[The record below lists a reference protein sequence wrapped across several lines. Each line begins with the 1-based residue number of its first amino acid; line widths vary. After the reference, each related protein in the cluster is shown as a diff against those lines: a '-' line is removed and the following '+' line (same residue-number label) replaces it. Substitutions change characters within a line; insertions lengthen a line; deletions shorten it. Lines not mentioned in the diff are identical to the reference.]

1 MTVFDYTVLVVM
13 GISILLGVLR
23 GLVREALNLL
33 AWVGAFLLANVYA
46 LDVAPMLPEAIPSE
60 PLRLLAA
67 FVILFLGALLLMS
80 LVTIA
85 LAELVKTLG
94 LGGYDKGLGAL
105 FGLVRGMLIVLI
117 LVLLG
122 GLTSM
127 PRQGFWRNAMFSAPL
142 EAFAAD
148 VKPWLPEGIS
158 KRISYE

>member
-1 MTVFDYTVLVVM
+1 MTIFDYTVLVVM
-13 GISILLGVLR
+13 GVSILLGVLR

-33 AWVGAFLLANVYA
+33 AWVGAFWLANVYA
-46 LDVAPMLPEAIPSE
+46 LDVAPMLPESIPSE
-60 PLRLLAA
+60 SLRLLAA

-80 LVTIA
+80 LVSIA
-85 LAELVKTLG
+85 LAELIKSLG
-94 LGGYDKGLGAL
+94 LGAYDKGLGAL
-105 FGLVRGMLIVLI
+105 FGLVRGVLIVLV

-122 GLTSM
+122 GLTSL
-127 PRQGFWRNAMFSAPL
+127 PHQGFWRNAMFSAPL